1 MFVQLRMSPALADWH
16 ALDMLDMVLQAN
28 YLGSAVVNNVNVLD
42 LLLGSKE
49 NQINGVVPQ
58 QGRRLHQIIP
68 GRTGVYQTGS
78 STIQV
83 RLFLNHTLPHSQC
96 QHL

>member
-1 MFVQLRMSPALADWH
+1 
-16 ALDMLDMVLQAN
+16 MVLQAN

-42 LLLGSKE
+42 LLLGAQE
-49 NQINGVVPQ
+49 NKVNGVVPQ
-58 QGRRLHQIIP
+58 GRKLSQIIP

-83 RLFLNHTLPHSQC
+83 CCSSYPHFPLAHCRC
-96 QHL
+96 QHP

>member
-1 MFVQLRMSPALADWH
+1 MQVSSACRLTCSNMT
-16 ALDMLDMVLQAN
+16 LQAN

-49 NQINGVVPQ
+49 AQVNGVVPH
-58 QGRRLHQIIP
+58 QGRKLSQIIP

-83 RLFLNHTLPHSQC
+83 YCFSYMRTSTWSISSTFADKAG
-96 QHL
+96 